1 MNIDKQKEYLRNEIP
16 LMCKDNIIN
25 GLSSVLSSIDTLY
38 NNIKDTFESKYFY
51 CRENNTIIYIE
62 NVITKSDLLSA
73 ILHQVQLVKDLNDE
87 IYICDVKILSY
98 SKVKSIFN
106 INKIMSKQLT
116 LAEYIDKFYT
126 FEKADNK
133 MIEFFE
139 NKCNDVKP
147 VKNNTDLYSAY
158 YQTFIKHCCSEISNT
173 TNVINNLQKIET
185 KINVKDYIN
194 GL

>member
-16 LMCKDNIIN
+16 LTCKDNIIN
-25 GLSSVLSSIDTLY
+25 GLSLVLSSVDTLY

-62 NVITKSDLLSA
+62 GVITRSALLSA
-73 ILHQVQLVKDLNDE
+73 ILDQVQQVKDLNDE

-106 INKIMSKQLT
+106 INKITDKQLT
-116 LAEYIDKFYT
+116 LAEYIHKFYT

-139 NKCNDVKP
+139 NKYNNVKQ
-147 VKNNTDLYSAY
+147 VKNNTDKYSSY
-158 YQTFIKHCCSEISNT
+158 FQQRINQCCSEINSITNT
-173 TNVINNLQKIET
+173 INNF
-185 KINVKDYIN
+185 
-194 GL
+194 

>member
-106 INKIMSKQLT
+106 INKIMNKQLT

-139 NKCNDVKP
+139 NKYNDVKP
-147 VKNNTDLYSAY
+147 EKTNTDLYSAY
-158 YQTFIKHCCSEISNT
+158 YQTLINRRCSEISNT
-173 TNVINNLQKIET
+173 TNVINNSQKIET